1 MKYLIFVLCYFSL
14 HAMEHPIEQFK
25 LIPIPIIAAPVA
37 PTHGGLL
44 VDDLRRIE
52 KLNEIAA
59 DRGLEAFRSSLSKYF
74 KQKQQEDCFEELI
87 FLVSALYAQH
97 MIMGKIEAYSY
108 LNMAKSSYYQHL
120 KNNSHD
126 LQLHPDGQ
134 IAGAIFDCG
143 TVSAMAFCIQKK
155 DLFTRSEQEIIKEI
169 APLYLSSDKQLIS
182 IAEAFRAY
190 INSEK
195 LVPLID
201 SLYQNYDKVSFG
213 LVKLCIKCFFKLPF
227 VTSLKEWYEI
237 HEKKLKQK
245 MAQISQKSIFDPMM
259 LKLSSLSQQYL
270 ASQQQYIR
278 LYENLY
284 KTIKQLTDV
293 PITNTIDPKQ
303 GSELLPST
311 LKEIKPI
318 ASILKIS
325 GYDTELERLI
335 HENQLTLKQ
344 IKDVIQK
351 QKKIKISDDG
361 FVTAGDVTDSIV
373 MIHDTRNN
381 ATLQLI
387 KNPQNKLITI
397 ALPLIYAANVK
408 EWLQSPQEAIKNQGY
423 NKVGSRKY
431 ALTQQGGYDPI
442 LLHAF
447 SILVDD
453 YLPECAT
460 QTETVSR
467 KKPLQKDILLTIAGS
482 ITDKNNKE
490 MTGIF
495 TYLIDSKTGVCYHRF
510 FEPQLGTQLIKNFYE
525 QGYFAPSA
533 GGYYDI
539 AFPSL
544 SETDKG
550 PK

>member
-1 MKYLIFVLCYFSL
+1 MQ
-14 HAMEHPIEQFK
+14 AMEYSNEQFT
-25 LIPIPIIAAPVA
+25 LTPIPIVSVPVA
-37 PTHGGLL
+37 PTHGSLL
-44 VDDLRRIE
+44 VDEVRRIE
-52 KLNEIAA
+52 KLNEIAV
-59 DRGLEAFRSSLSKYF
+59 DRGLEAFRTSLSKFF

-97 MIMGKIEAYSY
+97 MIMGKIGAYSY
-108 LNMAKSSYYQHL
+108 LNIVKSSYYQHL

-126 LQLHPDGQ
+126 LRLYPDGQ

-143 TVSAMAFCIQKK
+143 TTPVMAFCIQKK

-190 INSEK
+190 VNSEK
-195 LVPLID
+195 LMLMIN
-201 SLYQNYDKVSFG
+201 SMYQHYNKISFG
-213 LVKLCIKCFFKLPF
+213 LVKLYLKQFSKLPF
-227 VTSLKEWYEI
+227 IAPLKEWYEI
-237 HEKKLKQK
+237 HEKKLKDKLSQVL
-245 MAQISQKSIFDPMM
+245 QKSIFDPMM

-284 KTIKQLTDV
+284 NAIKQLSDF
-293 PITNTIDPKQ
+293 PLANTIDPKQ
-303 GSELLPST
+303 SADVLPAT
-311 LKEIKPI
+311 LKEIMPI
-318 ASILKIS
+318 AKIIKTN
-325 GYDTELERLI
+325 GYDVELERLI
-335 HENQLTLKQ
+335 HENQQTIKLINGAINKQ
-344 IKDVIQK
+344 TET
-351 QKKIKISDDG
+351 KISDDG
-361 FVTAGDVTDSIV
+361 FVMAGDITDA
-373 MIHDTRNN
+373 MITVHDTRNN
-381 ATLQLI
+381 AILQLI
-387 KNPQNKLITI
+387 RKPHDKPTAIT
-397 ALPLIYAANVK
+397 LPLFYAPNVK
-408 EWLQSPQEAIKNQGY
+408 EWVQGSHDAIKNQGY

-453 YLPECAT
+453 YLSECAT
-460 QTETVSR
+460 QTKTLSR

-539 AFPSL
+539 AFPL
-544 SETDKG
+544 LPVTDRGRK
-550 PK
+550 